1 MQSRAV
7 SSGLEQVIE
16 FKEGDAETIDLSTST
31 FDAALCRFGLMFL
44 PNLRTGLSN
53 IYRSLVHDGR
63 LAAAV
68 WASPEK
74 VPFIAVALNTAMKET
89 KSPPPPADAP

>member
-1 MQSRAV
+1 MLYIAKQRAI

-16 FKEGDAETIDLSTST
+16 FKEGDAETIDLSAASST

-44 PNLRTGLSN
+44 PHLRTGLSN
-53 IYRSLVHDGR
+53 IYRSLVDGGR

-68 WASPEK
+68 WASPDK
-74 VPFIAVALNTAMKET
+74 VQNLRQAPLDHLVSPMKMC
-89 KSPPPPADAP
+89 